1 MKNDVKSTLL
11 LLSTI
16 ATSVAHNVNATRH
29 GLQPPIHLSTY
40 GKASLQ
46 VIDLLQQLKL
56 SYLAAAKDL
65 RWEDRSTGRL
75 VQDTLRQAHDV
86 SKIMIKVIN
95 LFLVHENVRL
105 LYCNNNG
112 DLSLTHDLPSGNTIP
127 PYAILSH
134 TWLDNEEVTYDDFIG
149 GRNRDK
155 AGYCKIRY
163 CAQQAKRDGLE
174 YCWVDTCC
182 IDKAN
187 QIELHEA
194 ISSMF
199 R

>member
-75 VQDTLRQAHDV
+75 VQDTLRQAHDNEAFH
-86 SKIMIKVIN
+86 STEIHK
-95 LFLVHENVRL
+95 
-105 LYCNNNG
+105 
-112 DLSLTHDLPSGNTIP
+112 LTHKRTTCNFTVSPQSVDEYISHGRRLASLVTGTLLQASTILAQEDLIT
-127 PYAILSH
+127 SH
-134 TWLDNEEVTYDDFIG
+134 WCLP
-149 GRNRDK
+149 
-155 AGYCKIRY
+155 
-163 CAQQAKRDGLE
+163 
-174 YCWVDTCC
+174 
-182 IDKAN
+182 
-187 QIELHEA
+187 
-194 ISSMF
+194 
-199 R
+199 